1 MSHIW
6 TNYCKIN
13 HRDPWRKGVKN
24 RMIIYDKKQH
34 IFQLNTKSTSYMIG
48 ITPEGYLGHIYY
60 GERLQHI
67 DGGYLLRMEEY
78 PYTPERNKREK
89 CVFLE
94 SFPMEL
100 PTGGI
105 GDFRESCLDIRD
117 EHGCLGTEI
126 LYKEHRIY
134 SGKTPLEGLPASFV
148 TASQM
153 DTEDAG
159 TAVQTLELIC
169 QDRVLGV
176 EVVLSYTAFEREDVI
191 TRSVRVHNRG
201 EQTLTIE
208 KIYSA
213 CLDMDYEEDYELLTL
228 PGAWARERRIQ
239 RRRIGYGRQSA
250 ASIRGESGH
259 QEHPFIALVTPG
271 TTQTQG
277 DVYAMHFVYSGNFL
291 GQVEVSQHDM
301 IRMTMGIHSYEFGW
315 KLTPGQS
322 FQAPEVV
329 FTYSSEGLGKMTRS
343 LHDFYRE
350 HLIRSRYKNTERPI
364 LINNWEATYFDF
376 TTEKLLDIAQTAKDC
391 GIELF
396 VMDDGWFGRRN
407 NDESSLGDWYVNESK
422 LTGGLKYLV
431 DSINKIGLKFGIW
444 FEPEMISPDSDLFRA
459 HPDWMIQIP
468 GREPTLSRA
477 QGVLDLSN
485 PEVEEYAYES
495 VARIL
500 RSAPIMYV
508 KWDMNRQLSD
518 LGSAYLDKEHGRE
531 LLHRYVLAVYRMQ
544 ERLITEFPDLLLEN
558 CSGGGG
564 RFDPGMLYYS
574 PQIWCSDDTDAVERL
589 GIQEG
594 TALIYPLST
603 IGAHV
608 SACPNHTVGR
618 NTPFV
623 TRGHV
628 ALAGTFGYE
637 LDVTKLSEEEKAL
650 IREQT
655 EMYHTYQLLIRNGDY
670 YRLASYAENHYYDAY
685 MVVSKDQK
693 EALMT
698 FVQVLA
704 EPNRRSRKVHLQG
717 LDPEAVYYCDVT
729 QREYTGEILMKGG
742 LLIGDLWGD
751 AVSRLYHF
759 EKR

>member
-1 MSHIW
+1 
-6 TNYCKIN
+6 
-13 HRDPWRKGVKN
+13 
-24 RMIIYDKKQH
+24 MIIYDEKQH

-67 DGGYLLRMEEY
+67 DGGYLLRTEEY

-100 PTGGI
+100 PSGGI

-117 EHGCLGTEI
+117 EYGCLGTEI

-134 SGKTPLEGLPASFV
+134 SGKTSLEGLPASFV

-329 FTYSSEGLGKMTRS
+329 
-343 LHDFYRE
+343 
-350 HLIRSRYKNTERPI
+350 
-364 LINNWEATYFDF
+364 
-376 TTEKLLDIAQTAKDC
+376 LD
-391 GIELF
+391 
-396 VMDDGWFGRRN
+396 
-407 NDESSLGDWYVNESK
+407 
-422 LTGGLKYLV
+422 
-431 DSINKIGLKFGIW
+431 KIGILL
-444 FEPEMISPDSDLFRA
+444 PE
-459 HPDWMIQIP
+459 
-468 GREPTLSRA
+468 E
-477 QGVLDLSN
+477 
-485 PEVEEYAYES
+485 
-495 VARIL
+495 
-500 RSAPIMYV
+500 RS
-508 KWDMNRQLSD
+508 DMN
-518 LGSAYLDKEHGRE
+518 GSLERAELKSRLEENGYDAALYFAKEDADTQISQIRE
-531 LLHRYVLAVYRMQ
+531 LLQDENLKALVISPVDPYSLSDVLQ
-544 ERLITEFPDLLLEN
+544 EASDQSIPVIDYDDLI
-558 CSGGGG
+558 
-564 RFDPGMLYYS
+564 M
-574 PQIWCSDDTDAVERL
+574 DTDKIKYYVTFNTRA
-589 GIQEG
+589 
-594 TALIYPLST
+594 
-603 IGAHV
+603 IGNEIGKNIVKQA
-608 SACPNHTVGR
+608 
-618 NTPFV
+618 
-623 TRGHV
+623 
-628 ALAGTFGYE
+628 E
-637 LDVTKLSEEEKAL
+637 LDKV
-650 IREQT
+650 REDRGWLP
-655 EMYHTYQLLIRNGDY
+655 H
-670 YRLASYAENHYYDAY
+670 H
-685 MVVSKDQK
+685 
-693 EALMT
+693 
-698 FVQVLA
+698 
-704 EPNRRSRKVHLQG
+704 
-717 LDPEAVYYCDVT
+717 
-729 QREYTGEILMKGG
+729 
-742 LLIGDLWGD
+742 
-751 AVSRLYHF
+751 
-759 EKR
+759 

>member
-6 TNYCKIN
+6 PIYCKIN

-100 PTGGI
+100 PSGGI

-117 EHGCLGTEI
+117 EYGCLGTEI

-191 TRSVRVHNRG
+191 TRSVRVDNRG

-329 FTYSSEGLGKMTRS
+329 LTYSSEGLGKMTRS

-350 HLIRSRYKNTERPI
+350 HLIRSRYKNI
-364 LINNWEATYFDF
+364 C
-376 TTEKLLDIAQTAKDC
+376 LLYTSPSP
-391 GIELF
+391 
-396 VMDDGWFGRRN
+396 R
-407 NDESSLGDWYVNESK
+407 
-422 LTGGLKYLV
+422 
-431 DSINKIGLKFGIW
+431 DS
-444 FEPEMISPDSDLFRA
+444 
-459 HPDWMIQIP
+459 
-468 GREPTLSRA
+468 
-477 QGVLDLSN
+477 
-485 PEVEEYAYES
+485 
-495 VARIL
+495 
-500 RSAPIMYV
+500 
-508 KWDMNRQLSD
+508 
-518 LGSAYLDKEHGRE
+518 
-531 LLHRYVLAVYRMQ
+531 
-544 ERLITEFPDLLLEN
+544 
-558 CSGGGG
+558 
-564 RFDPGMLYYS
+564 
-574 PQIWCSDDTDAVERL
+574 
-589 GIQEG
+589 
-594 TALIYPLST
+594 
-603 IGAHV
+603 
-608 SACPNHTVGR
+608 
-618 NTPFV
+618 
-623 TRGHV
+623 
-628 ALAGTFGYE
+628 
-637 LDVTKLSEEEKAL
+637 
-650 IREQT
+650 
-655 EMYHTYQLLIRNGDY
+655 
-670 YRLASYAENHYYDAY
+670 
-685 MVVSKDQK
+685 
-693 EALMT
+693 
-698 FVQVLA
+698 
-704 EPNRRSRKVHLQG
+704 
-717 LDPEAVYYCDVT
+717 
-729 QREYTGEILMKGG
+729 
-742 LLIGDLWGD
+742 
-751 AVSRLYHF
+751 
-759 EKR
+759 